1 MPGVTRRDLDHVL
14 WRALSDDFA
23 AFHAAFGAQ
32 VDDPVCGFD
41 DVEIMLYHHD
51 AVALFNQPVEHFKQL
66 ADVFEMEAS
75 GWLVEDVER
84 LARRTAA
91 EFLGEFDALRLSA
104 R

>member
-23 AFHAAFGAQ
+23 AFDATFGAQ

-51 AVALFNQPVEHFKQL
+51 AVALFHQAVEHFKQL
-66 ADVFEMEAS
+66 ADIFEMEAS
-75 GWLVEDVER
+75 GGLVEDVQR
-84 LARRTAA
+84 LAGGPAA
-91 EFLGEFDALRLSA
+91 EFLGEFDALCFAA